1 MAQMGQLID
10 AKFYARISPMDAAAP
25 LFVSQVVVRI
35 CLFIVATIAVS
46 GGALQMYL
54 GQPQTDP
61 RLDNVHRFMAG
72 IYLSTGVICF
82 WAGVTIRHQGMLV
95 YFLALGVF
103 LGGVGRLVSIN
114 RVGLPK
120 PPSVWLG
127 YLIPELILPFVIG
140 VAHYLSM

>member
-1 MAQMGQLID
+1 MEAVT
-10 AKFYARISPMDAAAP
+10 P

-35 CLFIVATIAVS
+35 CLFLVAAIAVS

-54 GQPQTDP
+54 GQPQTEP

-95 YFLALGVF
+95 YLLALGVF
-103 LGGVGRLVSIN
+103 LGGIGRLVSMN
-114 RVGLPK
+114 RVGLPR
-120 PPSVWLG
+120 PSSVWLG
-127 YLIPELILPFVIG
+127 YLIPELILPLVIAG
-140 VAHYLSM
+140 AHYFSM